1 MSTNIK
7 HVQATQIFDSR
18 GFPTIHTQVTLENG
32 AIGAAAVPSGAST
45 GSLEALELRDGGDS
59 YCGKAVLT
67 AVSNVNN
74 VIAPSLH
81 GVDACQQERIDDLM
95 NSIDGSEN
103 KGNMGANAILS
114 ISLAC
119 ACAAANGIQQPLYR
133 YLRQLFGADSNAPWL
148 LPVPMLNIIN
158 GGAHADNNL
167 DIQEFMVQPTS
178 VRSFSESL
186 RAGCEIFH
194 ALKKLLRSQSL
205 STAVGDEGGFAP
217 NLQSNAEALD
227 LIQNAI
233 DAAGWR
239 LGDQVQ
245 LALDCAASEF
255 YKNNAYQLAG
265 DGKKLSSAKMV
276 EYLADLSQ
284 SYSIRSIEDGLD
296 ERDQKG
302 WKLLTKKLGSKL
314 QLVGDDLFVTNPK
327 ILKRGIDAGIA
338 NAILIKVNQI
348 GTLSETLAAIQ
359 LAQNHGYNAVISH
372 RSGETEDSFIADL
385 AVATNAGQI
394 KTGSFSRSDRMAK
407 YNRLLIIEQELGSSA
422 QLAAVN

>member
-7 HVQATQIFDSR
+7 HIQATQIFDSR
-18 GFPTIHTQVTLENG
+18 GFPTVRTQVTLENG
-32 AIGAAAVPSGAST
+32 ASGAASVPSGAST

-74 VIAPSLH
+74 VIAPSLY
-81 GVDACQQERIDDLM
+81 GIDACQQERIDDLM
-95 NSIDGSEN
+95 ISIDGSDN
-103 KGNMGANAILS
+103 KGNLGANAILS

-119 ACAAANGIQQPLYR
+119 AVAAANGVGQPLYQ
-133 YLRQLFGADSNAPWL
+133 YLRQLFGLETTAPML
-148 LPVPMLNIIN
+148 LPVPMMNIIN

-167 DIQEFMVQPTS
+167 DIQEFMVQPTG
-178 VRSFSESL
+178 VRSFSESM

-194 ALKKLLRSQSL
+194 SLKKILRSEGL
-205 STAVGDEGGFAP
+205 NTAVGDEGGFAP
-217 NLQSNAEALD
+217 NLKNNAEALE
-227 LIQNAI
+227 LIQHAV
-233 DAAGWR
+233 DVAGWR
-239 LGDQVQ
+239 LGQQVH

-255 YKNNAYQLAG
+255 YKGKYYQLAG
-265 DGKKLSSAKMV
+265 DGAKLSSTRMV
-276 EYLADLSQ
+276 EYLAELSEK
-284 SYSIRSIEDGLD
+284 YSIRSIEDGLD
-296 ERDQKG
+296 EQDQKG

-338 NAILIKVNQI
+338 NAILVKVNQI

-359 LAQNHGYNAVISH
+359 LAQNFGYRAVISH

-394 KTGSFSRSDRMAK
+394 KTGSFSRSDRIAK
-407 YNRLLIIEQELGSSA
+407 YNRLLIIEQELGAKA
-422 QLAAVN
+422 QLAAL

>member
-7 HVQATQIFDSR
+7 HIQATQIFDSR
-18 GFPTIHTQVTLENG
+18 GLPTVHTQVTLESG
-32 AIGAAAVPSGAST
+32 ASGAAAVPSGAST

-74 VIAPSLH
+74 VIAPSLC
-81 GVDACQQERIDDLM
+81 GIDACQQERIDELM
-95 NSIDGSEN
+95 INIDGSDN
-103 KGNMGANAILS
+103 KGNLGANAILS

-119 ACAAANGIQQPLYR
+119 AVAAANGIQQPLYQ
-133 YLRQLFGADSNAPWL
+133 YLRQLFGLDTTAPML

-167 DIQEFMVQPTS
+167 DIQEFMVQPTG

-194 ALKKLLRSQSL
+194 SLKKLLRTEGL
-205 STAVGDEGGFAP
+205 NTAVGDEGGFAP
-217 NLQSNAEALD
+217 NLKSNAEALE
-227 LIQNAI
+227 LIQHAV
-233 DAAGWR
+233 DVAGWR
-239 LGDQVQ
+239 LGEQVQ

-255 YKNNAYQLAG
+255 YKGKYYQLAG
-265 DGKKLSSAKMV
+265 DGAKLSSTRMV
-276 EYLADLSQ
+276 EYLGELSEK
-284 SYSIRSIEDGLD
+284 YSIRSIEDGLD
-296 ERDQKG
+296 EQDQKG
-302 WKLLTKKLGSKL
+302 WKLLTKKLGGKL

-327 ILKRGIDAGIA
+327 IFKRGIDAGIA

-359 LAQNHGYNAVISH
+359 LAQNFGYRAVISH

-407 YNRLLIIEQELGSSA
+407 YNRLLIIEQELGAKA
-422 QLAAVN
+422 QLAAL